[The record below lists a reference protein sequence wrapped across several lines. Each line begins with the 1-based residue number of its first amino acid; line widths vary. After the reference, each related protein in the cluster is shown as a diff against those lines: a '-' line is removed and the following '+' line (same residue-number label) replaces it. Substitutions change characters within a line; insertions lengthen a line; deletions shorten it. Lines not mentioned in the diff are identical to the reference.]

1 MLNRIMVIGRDA
13 EGRARLAR
21 LLTNGGYRAEV
32 SESVAHAR
40 RTGLKG
46 LALAIIEPDEVGA
59 PQTAA
64 VEELRA
70 AVGRVLVVAPLGAR
84 GSSPDFIDPSDEAGL
99 LARVRQELA
108 PRPEPEAAE
117 PVLEFEGYRLDLA
130 GHILRNPAGK
140 EVPLR
145 PAEFSLLRAFAQRA
159 GRVLSRDQLLQ
170 LVAGRDAEPYDR
182 SIDMQIMRLRRKIE
196 SDPKRPSIIVSMR
209 GSGYKFATEAHEA
222 KPTSRGEPEPEA
234 ATPVPS
240 DATPR
245 APERR
250 HVIALAAEL
259 APARSG
265 RLPSDPEDLSA
276 MIGAFRGCASAVLA
290 RHGG

>member
-1 MLNRIMVIGRDA
+1 MSLQGI
-13 EGRARLAR
+13 
-21 LLTNGGYRAEV
+21 
-32 SESVAHAR
+32 
-40 RTGLKG
+40 
-46 LALAIIEPDEVGA
+46 ALAIIEPDEVGA

-117 PVLEFEGYRLDLA
+117 LVLEFEGYRLDLA
-130 GHILRNPAGK
+130 GHSLRNPAGK

-145 PAEFSLLRAFAQRA
+145 PAEFSLLPAFAQRA

-182 SIDMQIMRLRRKIE
+182 SIDMQIC
-196 SDPKRPSIIVSMR
+196 SSIRARHPAQSGPAR
-209 GSGYKFATEAHEA
+209 GSWRPG
-222 KPTSRGEPEPEA
+222 S
-234 ATPVPS
+234 
-240 DATPR
+240 
-245 APERR
+245 
-250 HVIALAAEL
+250 
-259 APARSG
+259 SG
-265 RLPSDPEDLSA
+265 GD
-276 MIGAFRGCASAVLA
+276 
-290 RHGG
+290 